1 MYSAVITAA
10 GSGTRAGL
18 GYNKM
23 LYKMDG
29 VTLIEKSVA
38 IFANNSLFN
47 DIIVTVSKNDLDTYK
62 QLLVN
67 YNVKFIIGGQER
79 MNSVAN
85 GVSQALNSTVF
96 VHDGARIFLD
106 DELINRLVQFPEE
119 YDGLA
124 LATQAIDTTLLVK
137 GNRIEKV
144 LDRSSLFNM
153 QTPQVVNKQV
163 YDKCYEQAISEQL
176 LFTDEVSMLTHYNYD
191 CKIVVSESY
200 NKKMTTPQDFE
211 V

>member
-38 IFANNSLFN
+38 IFANNSLFD

-62 QLLVN
+62 QLLTN

-106 DELINRLVQFPEE
+106 DELINRLDQFPEE

-124 LATQAIDTTLLVK
+124 LATQAIDTTLLVN

-163 YDKCYEQAISEQL
+163 YDKCYEQATSEQL

-191 CKIVVSESY
+191 CKIVISESY